1 MHRLYIF
8 KSLLKL
14 YQKGEIK
21 LSNQLIDDYP
31 ILVLPK
37 LAEKI
42 GLNEAI
48 ILQQIHYWL
57 KESKHFYDNKIWVY
71 NSYLTGLNNFR
82 FGVNVLFE
90 ELSEA

>member
-42 GLNEAI
+42 
-48 ILQQIHYWL
+48 
-57 KESKHFYDNKIWVY
+57 D
-71 NSYLTGLNNFR
+71 
-82 FGVNVLFE
+82 
-90 ELSEA
+90 

>member
-57 KESKHFYDNKIWVY
+57 KDSKHKYDNKIGFIIFQNGKTISILVS
-71 NSYLTGLNNFR
+71 NNNKKNYL
-82 FGVNVLFE
+82 
-90 ELSEA
+90 

>member
-57 KESKHFYDNKIWVY
+57 KDSKHKYDNKNWIY
-71 NSYLTGLNNFR
+71 NSFQNGKTISILVSNNNKKNYL
-82 FGVNVLFE
+82 
-90 ELSEA
+90 

>member
-57 KESKHFYDNKIWVY
+57 KDSKHKYDNKIGFIILFQNGKTISILVS
-71 NSYLTGLNNFR
+71 NNNKKNYL
-82 FGVNVLFE
+82 
-90 ELSEA
+90 